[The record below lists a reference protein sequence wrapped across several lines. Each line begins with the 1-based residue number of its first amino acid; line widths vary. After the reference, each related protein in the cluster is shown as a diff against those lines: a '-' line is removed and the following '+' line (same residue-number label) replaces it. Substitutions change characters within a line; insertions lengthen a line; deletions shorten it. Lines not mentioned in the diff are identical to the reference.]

1 MEIDTAENIFNT
13 AVADTK
19 EASKSAVP
27 LLDIVKLAMKRHT
40 EQYIDLA
47 ASYVD
52 ANKEQILNIKNQIK

>member
-1 MEIDTAENIFNT
+1 MEINTAENIFNK

-19 EASKSAVP
+19 EASQSAVP
-27 LLDIVKLAMKRHT
+27 LLDIVKLAMKRYA

-52 ANKEQILNIKNQIK
+52 ANKEQILNLKNQII